1 MNKLELIENL
11 KEHYKT
17 ILEASRISRGAF
29 KGLSPEEIQAI
40 VKQENARLNA
50 REKRLEDINSGFR
63 KDMVN
68 SQRMGVRVG
77 SKPSGKL
84 KDLTPFVANPKPSF
98 VPNKN
103 SLDLSIRRR
112 VGSKPSNLED
122 YSTFAFGQGEITAAK
137 GFGETGRRK
146 KGNKN

>member
-1 MNKLELIENL
+1 MNTFNNL

-17 ILEASRISRGAF
+17 ILEASRIKRGMF

-40 VKQENARLNA
+40 VDQENARLNA
-50 REKRLEDINSGFR
+50 RER
-63 KDMVN
+63 KYERMERGTQQDMVR
-68 SQRMGVRVG
+68 SQRLGVRFG

-98 VPNKN
+98 APNKN

-112 VGSKPSNLED
+112 VGSKPANLED

-137 GFGETGRRK
+137 GFGETGRRTK
-146 KGNKN
+146 R